1 VTPKRTRQLSATT
14 ADGISPDDVLMDDEL
29 PPGERLDPEAEAEAA
44 AHRQARFTSGIS
56 ALEIGA
62 AGGIFSERLLLL
74 LAGIVAPLGL
84 VVVVLGWWGASQTPY
99 EFEQVPYLISGG
111 LLGLG
116 LVFVGSFFYFAHWMT
131 TLVKEHREQSRAILD
146 ALERLA
152 DLQEDGLVAVQ
163 SDGRRRRRAS

>member
-1 VTPKRTRQLSATT
+1 VTTKRTRQLSATT

-29 PPGERLDPEAEAEAA
+29 PPDERLDPEAEAAA
-44 AHRQARFTSGIS
+44 AARRQARFTSGVR
-56 ALEIGA
+56 ALKIGA
-62 AGGIFSERLLLL
+62 AGGLFSERLLLL

-99 EFEQVPYLISGG
+99 EFEQVPYVISGG

-146 ALERLA
+146 ALERLTE
-152 DLQEDGLVAVQ
+152 LQEDGLAAAE
-163 SDGRRRRRAS
+163 DGRRRGRRAS

>member
-1 VTPKRTRQLSATT
+1 MTPKRTRQLSATGLM
-14 ADGISPDDVLMDDEL
+14 DDVSPDDVLMDEEL
-29 PPGERLDPEAEAEAA
+29 PPEDRPDPAVEAA
-44 AHRQARFTSGIS
+44 VAAERHERF
-56 ALEIGA
+56 A
-62 AGGIFSERLLLL
+62 AGLAALKIGGAGSLVSERLLLL

-131 TLVKEHREQSRAILD
+131 QLVKEHREQSRAILD
-146 ALERLA
+146 ALERIA
-152 DLQEDGLVAVQ
+152 ELQGGESV
-163 SDGRRRRRAS
+163 

>member
-1 VTPKRTRQLSATT
+1 MTPKRTRQLSATT
-14 ADGISPDDVLMDDEL
+14 TADDLSPDDVLLDDEL
-29 PPGERLDPEAEAEAA
+29 PPDERVDPAAEAVAA
-44 AHRQARFTSGIS
+44 SARHDRF
-56 ALEIGA
+56 A
-62 AGGIFSERLLLL
+62 AGIAGLRISGAGGLFSERLLLL

-131 TLVKEHREQSRAILD
+131 QLVKEHREQSRAILD
-146 ALERLA
+146 ALERIA
-152 DLQEDGLVAVQ
+152 DLQGDGPD
-163 SDGRRRRRAS
+163 SGH